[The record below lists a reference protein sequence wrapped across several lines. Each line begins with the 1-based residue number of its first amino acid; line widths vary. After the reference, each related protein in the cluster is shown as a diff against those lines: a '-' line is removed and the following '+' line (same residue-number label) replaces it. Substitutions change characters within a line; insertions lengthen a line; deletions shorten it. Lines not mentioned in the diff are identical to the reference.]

1 MALNGI
7 KIKWAKNGVKDSEAS
22 RREQAEWIPTV
33 FGNSGPERIRN
44 RWIHGI
50 GKTLLEKN
58 RKQNIAENSE
68 KLFLIISH

>member
-50 GKTLLEKN
+50 VKTLLEKN
-58 RKQNIAENSE
+58 GNKTLQKIWRNY
-68 KLFLIISH
+68 F

>member
-22 RREQAEWIPTV
+22 RREQAEWIPAV

-50 GKTLLEKN
+50 GKTLLEKKGN
-58 RKQNIAENSE
+58 KTLQKIWRNY
-68 KLFLIISH
+68 F